1 MFYGRRA
8 LAGNLIGGLF
18 KGAGD
23 KIASTIGNF
32 GKNMINKVGP
42 MFISGKLEQLANK
55 TGITDVIGKDAVR
68 TGREFIRKGLTDNL
82 V

>member
-1 MFYGRRA
+1 
-8 LAGNLIGGLF
+8 
-18 KGAGD
+18 
-23 KIASTIGNF
+23 
-32 GKNMINKVGP
+32 MINKVGP